1 MRHLASG
8 LALACIA
15 MLGCT
20 SVDAVTRK
28 VSTRASFRPGLPV
41 GAGGVVRLDDDLWGS
56 GAYGATGCG
65 KRISYNVACAAI
77 GASLQIAA
85 QAASDAVVR
94 EQGKQ

>member
-28 VSTRASFRPGLPV
+28 VSTRASFDLACPSEQVR
-41 GAGGVVRLDDDLWGS
+41 VVRLDDDLWGS

-77 GASLQIAA
+77 GATCQIAA